1 MKYAGDW
8 QSEAKKLH
16 AAGMSIGQISMQLG
30 IDPGFLTALLKPEL
44 KHKGFKPPKRRRF
57 QRRK

>member
-1 MKYAGDW
+1 MSRNWQDEARALHKAG
-8 QSEAKKLH
+8 A
-16 AAGMSIGQISMQLG
+16 SIGQIAVQLDV
-30 IDPGFLTALLKPEL
+30 DPGFLTALLKPEL